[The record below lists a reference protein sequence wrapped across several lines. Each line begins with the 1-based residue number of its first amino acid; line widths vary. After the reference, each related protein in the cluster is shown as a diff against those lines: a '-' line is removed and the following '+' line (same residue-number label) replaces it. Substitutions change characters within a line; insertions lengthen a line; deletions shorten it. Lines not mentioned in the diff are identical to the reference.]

1 MTATRAET
9 LKKDWSEQKKT
20 PPPDYWMRRSVLD
33 FLERIALP
41 VAGGIALFG
50 VLAYM
55 GSLRV
60 SGGQPL
66 NMTVYY
72 VVGALVLGWFL
83 YRGWW
88 PWRNRPIAIEARDGV
103 MTIGQ
108 KGPLWLALS
117 TSSDDTIDL
126 RATDIDT
133 IDRNIFQRFFNCDTM
148 KLGDGRLIKNVLDFN
163 HIKAIQKH
171 VRGLESQNVEDQRKS
186 KEVGLATLE
195 AVEEQNNL
203 RRQEIRL
210 LELILIRLGGDPR
223 EADEQPERP
232 VLPQSNPTPVSASAS
247 TPPTPP
253 PDDEPPFNG
262 GLIGWPGAE

>member
-1 MTATRAET
+1 MTA
-9 LKKDWSEQKKT
+9 
-20 PPPDYWMRRSVLD
+20 
-33 FLERIALP
+33 
-41 VAGGIALFG
+41 
-50 VLAYM
+50 
-55 GSLRV
+55 
-60 SGGQPL
+60 
-66 NMTVYY
+66 YY
-72 VVGALVLGWFL
+72 VVSVLVLAWFL

-171 VRGLESQNVEDQRKS
+171 VRGLGNQNVEDQRKS
-186 KEVGLATLE
+186 KEVGLATLKQSRSRTTS
-195 AVEEQNNL
+195 AAK
-203 RRQEIRL
+203 EIRL
-210 LELILIRLGGDPR
+210 LELILIRLGGDPG

-232 VLPQSNPTPVSASAS
+232 VLPQSNPHPGVGLRLNTPHTS
-247 TPPTPP
+247 TR
-253 PDDEPPFNG
+253 
-262 GLIGWPGAE
+262 